1 MISKLAEL
9 SIVIALIAVPARAA
23 RQKDARMGMRKLIIW
38 MLAFDLFYL
47 FALRFLYGRF

>member
-23 RQKDARMGMRKLIIW
+23 RQKDSRLGMRKLIIW
-38 MLAFDLFYL
+38 MLAFDVFYL